1 MNEKEL
7 QLLKQLAEKIKSRR
21 LQLNL
26 SQEALADKCSLD
38 RTYISLVERNKRNP
52 SYLSLVKLCD
62 GLEIDIKELLGELN
76 D

>member
-26 SQEALADKCSLD
+26 SQEALANKCGLD
-38 RTYISLVERNKRNP
+38 RTY
-52 SYLSLVKLCD
+52 
-62 GLEIDIKELLGELN
+62 
-76 D
+76 